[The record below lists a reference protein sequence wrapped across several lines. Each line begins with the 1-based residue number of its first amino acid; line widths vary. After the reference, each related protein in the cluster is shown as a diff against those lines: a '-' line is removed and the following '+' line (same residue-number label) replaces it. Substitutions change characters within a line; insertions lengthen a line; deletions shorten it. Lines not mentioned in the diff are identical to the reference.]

1 MKVLGFYYCSYT
13 EKQAKC
19 KHSSEYRGKQEVES
33 NNNNKK
39 NPAVERVKLG
49 LWLSSV
55 LSFSNNL
62 FVPVVLKIKSD
73 ASLQIDDADNLVLSF
88 FMKS

>member
-1 MKVLGFYYCSYT
+1 MST
-13 EKQAKC
+13 EESKKLNQTNKQ
-19 KHSSEYRGKQEVES
+19 
-33 NNNNKK
+33 K

-62 FVPVVLKIKSD
+62 FVPVILKIKSD

>member
-1 MKVLGFYYCSYT
+1 MST
-13 EKQAKC
+13 E
-19 KHSSEYRGKQEVES
+19 ES
-33 NNNNKK
+33 KKLNQTTTTKK

-73 ASLQIDDADNLVLSF
+73 ASLQIDDADNLVLSL